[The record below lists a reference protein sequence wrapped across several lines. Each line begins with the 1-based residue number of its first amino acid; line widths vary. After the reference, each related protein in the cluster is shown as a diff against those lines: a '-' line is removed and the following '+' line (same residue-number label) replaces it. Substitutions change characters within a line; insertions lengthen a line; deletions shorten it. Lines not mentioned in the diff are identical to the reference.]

1 MKDAKEIN
9 AEVRGLKERAKALSG
24 FWIGEI
30 AAAIYAL
37 EWAAEKRDDPPS
49 EVLGGAGGGHEKIA
63 TNLTK
68 LVEQSRKSGPKRM
81 PAAKN
86 TPSERN
92 SSAAKKRKQP
102 GRGAPKS

>member
-9 AEVRGLKERAKALSG
+9 AEIRGLKERAKALSG

-49 EVLGGAGGGHEKIA
+49 QVLGGAGGGHEKIA
-63 TNLTK
+63 MNLTK
-68 LVEQSRKSGPKRM
+68 LVEQSRKTGPKRM
-81 PAAKN
+81 PVAKETPPGKN
-86 TPSERN
+86 T
-92 SSAAKKRKQP
+92 SAAKKKEP
-102 GRGAPKS
+102 GRRARKG

>member
-9 AEVRGLKERAKALSG
+9 AEIRGLKERAKALSG

-49 EVLGGAGGGHEKIA
+49 EILGGAGGGHEKIA

-86 TPSERN
+86 T
-92 SSAAKKRKQP
+92 SAAKNPSVAKKKEPSR
-102 GRGAPKS
+102 RAPRS

>member
-9 AEVRGLKERAKALSG
+9 AEIRGLKERAKALSG

-37 EWAAEKRDDPPS
+37 EWAAGKRDNPPS
-49 EVLGGAGGGHEKIA
+49 EVLGGSGGGQEKIA
-63 TNLTK
+63 ANLTR
-68 LVEQSRKSGPKRM
+68 LVEQSRKSGPKRV

-86 TPSERN
+86 APSAKVTPSAKN
-92 SSAAKKRKQP
+92 TSAAKKRK
-102 GRGAPKS
+102 